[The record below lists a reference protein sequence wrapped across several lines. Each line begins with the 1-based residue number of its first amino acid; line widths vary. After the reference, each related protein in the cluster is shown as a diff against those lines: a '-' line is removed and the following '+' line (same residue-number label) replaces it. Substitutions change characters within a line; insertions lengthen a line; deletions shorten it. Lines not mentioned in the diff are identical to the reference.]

1 MERCR
6 LSHRPSPPDPLSRR
20 TGEGWQAQPAGER
33 AASRLFLRRTLIT
46 DLKPHLLPF
55 LGLLIAIICWTAE
68 TLAQTPAIETLAGG
82 GASDRDTLATATRLE
97 APVGVAVD
105 RQSNAFIADFGA
117 HRVRRVDAGT
127 GRLTTVAG
135 TGDFGFDGDGGP
147 AIQARLNRPAGVAVD
162 SLGNLFIADRGNR
175 RVRRVDAQTGVIS
188 TVAGTG
194 GAGFS
199 GDGGPATQAQLYE
212 VVGVALDRS
221 GNLLIVDGGSVVRD
235 PVSGLERVVGNHRIR
250 RVDAGTGVISTVAGT
265 GDWDFTGD
273 GGPATAAALSF
284 PAAVAVDASG
294 RVLISDAGNHRVR
307 AIDPATGRIS
317 TLAGVGG
324 DPFSGLG
331 AYAGDGGPAASASL
345 NTPVG
350 LAIDAQ
356 GDLFIADQDNHRVR
370 RVDAQTGVIVTVAG
384 TGVPGLSGDGGPGLL
399 ARLDTPAG
407 LALLPSGDLLIADL
421 GNARVRRLSS
431 PNTLL
436 PYAEAQAALDFGSV
450 TLQTSKRLDV
460 ILRNRGNAPLKVQKV
475 QSNSTLFAAR
485 DTSLTVAISDSA
497 ALPVAFTPAAAGRA
511 EGQLTITTDDPR
523 GPTTVLLSGRGT
535 VPDIDLSTQSLNF
548 GPVTVGKADTL
559 SLTVYNFGIGQLFVS
574 SVASSDT
581 QFAVLDSVFALAS
594 GLSRMLRV
602 VFSPRALDEQVA
614 ALTLRSNDPD
624 EGTVSVRLRGVGR
637 PPRPGGFQAVGDSA
651 GLGGPGREFGVAWG
665 DFNGDGRPDLYVAR
679 SGGRPASLHRNN
691 GDSGAGR
698 SGESTAGWTFTDV
711 AADAGVTNDRDGS
724 AAVWGDFDGD
734 GDLDLFVTNFNQPN
748 RLYRN
753 DSGKF
758 TDIAPA
764 LGLDDAGAGMGA
776 AWADFDNDGDL
787 DLFVA
792 NFGPNRLYRNDSGR
806 FTDIA
811 PALGVADSLGSSVQP
826 AWGDYNGD
834 GRIDLYVAASGKD
847 HLYRNEGS
855 RFVDIGDS
863 LRVVD
868 RNSDPSF
875 GAAWGDFDNDSD
887 LDLFVTGFNSPSR
900 LYRNDRV
907 AGRSG
912 ESTEGWRFVDVDL
925 LKDNGT
931 WKARGAVWVDYDN
944 DGDLDLYLVRS
955 GQSNLLYRNDAG
967 NFTEVGATLSVNSV
981 GDGRGVAVAD
991 FDGDGAPDLYVSN
1004 QDRPGRL
1011 YRNREAEGGWV
1022 AARLVGTRSTRDAI
1036 GARVRAVVNG
1046 RALLQEVSGGSSHLS
1061 QSGATLLFGVGRAER
1076 MDSLTVRWPSGIVQ
1090 ALRDLPEG
1098 RLARIEETPPSPPAR
1113 IALTASATSL
1123 IATGV
1128 STARITATVL
1138 DEQGERALSSRAA
1151 ITFTLASGQG
1161 TFQGPASVQAQ
1172 DGLASITF
1180 RSPEL
1185 VPGRAVILAQSPG
1198 LTGGQAQ
1205 IDLLPPPQAGTVQV
1219 AAGNGQASW
1228 SGDGGPAAQAA
1239 LNGPEGLAVADTSGT
1254 LYIAD
1259 TENSRVRRVDGRTN
1273 AIATVAGTGVRG
1285 SRGDNGPATEAQ
1297 LSVPSEVLVTGDNRL
1312 LIVDTGNNKI
1322 RQVDLRTSIITTL
1335 AGDGQFRFAGDG
1347 GPAPEASLGQ
1357 PASAALDRQGNLY
1370 IADTFNHRIR
1380 RLDAATGLLS
1390 TAAGDGQA
1398 RFAGDGGPAFRA
1410 SLNRPA
1416 GVAVDSLGN
1425 LYISDTDN
1433 HRIRRLDAATGLIST
1448 VAGNGQ
1454 QGFSGEGGLATDAGL
1469 NRPRR
1474 VAVDN
1479 LGNLYISDADNHR
1492 IRRLDARSGLIVTVA
1507 GTGTGRFNAR
1517 EGQDATKIDLNQPV
1531 GLSPGRPGELLV
1543 ADARNHLIR
1552 RLQFRPETP
1561 PGPAAGADFNGDKVV
1576 DFTDFFMFVEQFG
1589 TRQGG
1594 PGWDPAF
1601 DLAKDSVIDFN
1612 DFFVFA
1618 EQFGTRLSKW
1628 AAFSP

>member
-1 MERCR
+1 
-6 LSHRPSPPDPLSRR
+6 
-20 TGEGWQAQPAGER
+20 
-33 AASRLFLRRTLIT
+33 
-46 DLKPHLLPF
+46 
-55 LGLLIAIICWTAE
+55 
-68 TLAQTPAIETLAGG
+68 
-82 GASDRDTLATATRLE
+82 
-97 APVGVAVD
+97 
-105 RQSNAFIADFGA
+105 
-117 HRVRRVDAGT
+117 
-127 GRLTTVAG
+127 
-135 TGDFGFDGDGGP
+135 
-147 AIQARLNRPAGVAVD
+147 
-162 SLGNLFIADRGNR
+162 
-175 RVRRVDAQTGVIS
+175 
-188 TVAGTG
+188 
-194 GAGFS
+194 
-199 GDGGPATQAQLYE
+199 
-212 VVGVALDRS
+212 
-221 GNLLIVDGGSVVRD
+221 VVRD
-235 PVSGLERVVGNHRIR
+235 QITGLDRVVGNHRIR
-250 RVDAGTGVISTVAGT
+250 RVDARTGVISTLAGT

-317 TLAGVGG
+317 TFAGVGG

-331 AYAGDGGPAASASL
+331 AYAGDGGPAAAASL
-345 NTPVG
+345 NIPVG
-350 LAIDAQ
+350 LAVDPQ
-356 GDLFIADQDNHRVR
+356 GNLFIADQANHRVR
-370 RVDAQTGVIVTVAG
+370 RVDARTGVIVTVAG
-384 TGVPGLSGDGGPGLL
+384 TGQAGLSGDGGLGLF

-421 GNARVRRLSS
+421 RNARVRRLSS

-436 PYAEAQAALDFGSV
+436 PYAGAQAALDFGSV
-450 TLQTSKRLDV
+450 TVQTPRRLDV
-460 ILRNRGNAPLKVQKV
+460 ILRNRGNAPLKVQRV
-475 QSNSTLFAAR
+475 QSSSPLFTAR
-485 DTSLTVAISDSA
+485 DTSLTVAVADSA
-497 ALPVAFTPAAAGRA
+497 ALPVAFTPAAPGRA

-523 GPTTVLLSGRGT
+523 GPITVLLSGRGT
-535 VPDIDLSTQSLNF
+535 VPDIDLAPQSLNF
-548 GPVTVGKADTL
+548 GPVVLGKPDTL

-574 SVASSDT
+574 SVASSDA
-581 QFAVLDSVFALAS
+581 QFAVLDSAFVLAS
-594 GLSRMLRV
+594 GLNRTLRV
-602 VFSPRALDEQVA
+602 VFSPGALDEQVA

-637 PPRPGGFQAVGDSA
+637 PSRPGGFQAVGDSA

-691 GDSGAGR
+691 GDG
-698 SGESTAGWTFTDV
+698 TFTDV
-711 AADAGVTNDRDGS
+711 AAEAGVTNDRDGS

-764 LGLDDAGAGMGA
+764 LGLDDPGAGMGA

-792 NFGPNRLYRNDSGR
+792 NFGPSRLYRNEGAR

-847 HLYRNEGS
+847 HLYRNDGA
-855 RFVDIGDS
+855 RFVDVGDS

-868 RNSDPSF
+868 SAPSF

-887 LDLFVTGFNSPSR
+887 LDLFVTGFNASSH
-900 LYRNDRV
+900 LYRNDH
-907 AGRSG
+907 GRFTG
-912 ESTEGWRFVDVDL
+912 VDL
-925 LKDNGT
+925 LKEDDGT

-955 GQSNLLYRNDAG
+955 GQPNLLYRNDSG
-967 NFTEVGATLSVNSV
+967 SFVEVGAKLGVNSV

-1022 AARLVGTRSTRDAI
+1022 AARLVGTRSTKDAI

-1046 RALLQEVSGGSSHLS
+1046 LGLLQEVSGGASHLS

-1076 MDSLTVRWPSGIVQ
+1076 VDSLTVRWPSGIVQ
-1090 ALRDLPEG
+1090 ALKDLPAG
-1098 RLARIEETPPSPPAR
+1098 RLTRIEETPPSPPVR
-1113 IALTASATSL
+1113 VALTASATSL
-1123 IATGV
+1123 IANGV

-1138 DEQGERALSSRAA
+1138 DEQGERVLSSRAA

-1180 RSPEL
+1180 RSPDL

-1198 LTGGQAQ
+1198 LANGQAQ
-1205 IDLLPPPQAGTVQV
+1205 IDLLPPPQAGAVRV
-1219 AAGNGQASW
+1219 AAGNGQAGW
-1228 SGDGGPAAQAA
+1228 SGDGGPSAQAA
-1239 LNGPEGLAVADTSGT
+1239 LNLPEGVAVADTTGT

-1273 AIATVAGTGVRG
+1273 VIATVVGTGVRG
-1285 SRGDNGPATEAQ
+1285 SRGDGGPAAEAQ
-1297 LSVPSEVLVTGDNRL
+1297 LSVPSEVLVTRDNRL
-1312 LIVDTGNNKI
+1312 LIVDTGNNKV

-1335 AGDGQFRFAGDG
+1335 VGDGRFGFAGDG
-1347 GPAPEASLGQ
+1347 GPAAEASLSQ
-1357 PASAALDRQGNLY
+1357 PASVVLDRQGNLY
-1370 IADTFNHRIR
+1370 IADSFNHRIR
-1380 RLDAATGLLS
+1380 RLDAATGLIS
-1390 TAAGDGQA
+1390 TVAGDGQA

-1410 SLNRPA
+1410 SLNRPS
-1416 GVAVDSLGN
+1416 GVALDSLGN
-1425 LYISDTDN
+1425 LYIADSFN
-1433 HRIRRLDAATGLIST
+1433 HRIRRLDTATGLIST
-1448 VAGNGQ
+1448 VAGDGQ
-1454 QGFSGEGGLATDAGL
+1454 TRFAGDGGLATDASL

-1474 VAVDN
+1474 VALDS
-1479 LGNLYISDADNHR
+1479 LSNLYIADADNHR
-1492 IRRLDARSGLIVTVA
+1492 IRRVDARSGLIVTVA
-1507 GTGTGRFNAR
+1507 GTGTGGFNGL
-1517 EGQDATKIDLNQPV
+1517 EGQDATKLDLNQPA
-1531 GLSPGRPGELLV
+1531 GLSPGRPGELFV

-1552 RLQFRPETP
+1552 RVQFRPEAP
-1561 PGPAAGADFNGDKVV
+1561 PGPAAGADFNGDKAV

-1594 PGWDPAF
+1594 AGWDPAF
-1601 DLAKDSVIDFN
+1601 DLAQDGVIDFN

-1618 EQFGTRLSKW
+1618 EQFGTRLNKW

>member
-1 MERCR
+1 MSRI
-6 LSHRPSPPDPLSRR
+6 LYLAPTLPHPSGKALDTPSL
-20 TGEGWQAQPAGER
+20 
-33 AASRLFLRRTLIT
+33 
-46 DLKPHLLPF
+46 PHLWEGGGSRPHGSDRLGGGGGRGWEGGCRVSF
-55 LGLLIAIICWTAE
+55 LGLLIALICWTAE
-68 TLAQTPAIETLAGG
+68 TFAQAPTIGTFAGG
-82 GASDRDTLATATRLE
+82 GASDRDTLATVAKLE
-97 APVGVAVD
+97 VPVGVAVD
-105 RQSNAFIADFGA
+105 RQGNVFIADFGT
-117 HRVRRVDAGT
+117 HRVRRLDAGT
-127 GRLTTVAG
+127 GLLTTVAG

-147 AIQARLNRPAGVAVD
+147 ATQALLNRPSGVAVD

-175 RVRRVDAQTGVIS
+175 RVRRVDARTGIIT

-194 GAGFS
+194 EAGFS

-212 VVGVALDRS
+212 VVGVALDRG

-235 PVSGLERVVGNHRIR
+235 PVSGLVRVVGNHRVR
-250 RVDAGTGVISTVAGT
+250 RADAGTGVISTIAGT
-265 GDWDFTGD
+265 GDWDFSGD

-307 AIDPATGRIS
+307 AIDPGAGRIS

-331 AYAGDGGPAASASL
+331 DYAGDGGPAASASL

-356 GDLFIADQDNHRVR
+356 GNLFIADQDNHRVR
-370 RVDAQTGVIVTVAG
+370 RVDAKTGVIVTVAG
-384 TGVPGLSGDGGPGLL
+384 TGQAGLSGDGGPGLL

-421 GNARVRRLSS
+421 RNARIRRLSS

-436 PYAEAQAALDFGSV
+436 PYAEARAALDFGSV
-450 TLQTSKRLDV
+450 TVQTSKRLDV
-460 ILRNRGNAPLKVQKV
+460 ILRNRGNAPLRVQGV
-475 QSNSTLFAAR
+475 RSDSPLFAAR
-485 DTSLTVAISDSA
+485 DTTLTVAIADSA
-497 ALPVAFTPAAAGRA
+497 ALSVAFTPTAAGRA
-511 EGQLTITTDDPR
+511 EAQLTVTTDDPR

-559 SLTVYNFGIGQLFVS
+559 LSLTVYNFGIGQLFIS

-581 QFAVLDSVFALAS
+581 QFAVLDSAFALAS
-594 GLSRMLRV
+594 GLSRTLRV
-602 VFSPRALDEQVA
+602 VFSPKALDEQVA

-637 PPRPGGFQAVGDSA
+637 PSRPGGFQAVGDSA

-691 GDSGAGR
+691 GDS
-698 SGESTAGWTFTDV
+698 TFTDV

-753 DSGKF
+753 EAGKF
-758 TDIAPA
+758 ADIAPA

-792 NFGPNRLYRNDSGR
+792 NFGPNRLYRNERVVGRSGESTAVEVK

-834 GRIDLYVAASGKD
+834 GRPDLYVAASGRD
-847 HLYRNEGS
+847 HLYRNEGT
-855 RFVDIGDS
+855 RFADIGDS
-863 LRVVD
+863 LKVTD
-868 RNSDPSF
+868 SAPSF
-875 GAAWGDFDNDSD
+875 GAVWGDFDNDSD
-887 LDLFVTGFNSPSR
+887 LDLFVTGFNAPSR
-900 LYRNDRV
+900 LYRND
-907 AGRSG
+907 SG
-912 ESTEGWRFVDVDL
+912 RFVDVEGGL
-925 LKDNGT
+925 LKEDNGT
-931 WKARGAVWVDYDN
+931 WKARGAVWIDYDN

-955 GQSNLLYRNDAG
+955 GQPNLLYRNDG
-967 NFTEVGATLSVNSV
+967 GSFVEVGSKLGVNSV

-1011 YRNREAEGGWV
+1011 YRNREAEGGGV
-1022 AARLVGTRSTRDAI
+1022 AAQLVGTRSTKDAI

-1076 MDSLTVRWPSGIVQ
+1076 VDSLTVRWPSGIVQ
-1090 ALRDLPEG
+1090 ALKDLPEG
-1098 RLARIEETPPSPPAR
+1098 RLARIEETPPSPPVR
-1113 IALTASATSL
+1113 VALTASATAL
-1123 IATGV
+1123 IANGV
-1128 STARITATVL
+1128 STSRITATVL

-1151 ITFTLASGQG
+1151 ITFILASGQG
-1161 TFQGPASVQAQ
+1161 AFQGPASVSAQ

-1180 RSPEL
+1180 RSPSL

-1205 IDLLPPPQAGTVQV
+1205 IDLLPPPQAGTVSV
-1219 AAGNGQASW
+1219 AAGTGQAGR
-1228 SGDGGPAAQAA
+1228 SGDEGPAAQAA
-1239 LNGPEGLAVADTSGT
+1239 LNGPVGIVADTSGT

-1259 TENSRVRRVDGRTN
+1259 TENSLVRRVDGRTGV
-1273 AIATVAGTGVRG
+1273 ISTLAGTGVRG
-1285 SRGDNGPATEAQ
+1285 RQGDGGPATEAQ
-1297 LSVPSEVLVTGDNRL
+1297 LSIPSEVLVTRDNRL

-1335 AGDGQFRFAGDG
+1335 AGDGQFSFAGDG
-1347 GPAPEASLGQ
+1347 GPALEASLSQ

-1390 TAAGDGQA
+1390 TVAGDGQP
-1398 RFAGDGGPAFRA
+1398 RFVGDGGPAFRA
-1410 SLNRPA
+1410 SLNRPG

-1425 LYISDTDN
+1425 LYIADT
-1433 HRIRRLDAATGLIST
+1433 
-1448 VAGNGQ
+1448 
-1454 QGFSGEGGLATDAGL
+1454 F
-1469 NRPRR
+1469 
-1474 VAVDN
+1474 
-1479 LGNLYISDADNHR
+1479 NHR

-1507 GTGTGRFNAR
+1507 GTGTGGFNVR
-1517 EGQDATKIDLNQPV
+1517 EGQDATKVDLNQPV
-1531 GLSPGRPGELLV
+1531 GVSPGRPGELLV
-1543 ADARNHLIR
+1543 ADARNHLVR

-1561 PGPAAGADFNGDKVV
+1561 PGPAAGADFNGDGVV

-1618 EQFGTRLSKW
+1618 EQFGTRLRKLT
-1628 AAFSP
+1628 AFSP